1 VSAASDAD
9 EEGDDMMRTARRAL
23 TVLLLMTTLGGPSI
37 ARADGL
43 RPEFTVDRSRAGRP
57 RVVGYLYND
66 NDLRNAANV
75 RLRIEQLTPAGTVG
89 KVYQSFI
96 VGDVISRNRS
106 SFDVPV
112 SEPDG
117 AANYRVLVESVDW
130 VMECR

>member
-1 VSAASDAD
+1 
-9 EEGDDMMRTARRAL
+9 MMRTVRRAL
-23 TVLLLMTTLGGPSI
+23 TVLLLMTTLAAPSI
-37 ARADGL
+37 AHADGL

-75 RLRIEQLTPAGTVG
+75 RLRIEQLTPAGAVS

-117 AANYRVLVESVDW
+117 TATYRVLVESVDW

>member
-1 VSAASDAD
+1 
-9 EEGDDMMRTARRAL
+9 MRTARRAL
-23 TVLLLMTTLGGPSI
+23 NVLLLMATLGGPSL
-37 ARADGL
+37 ALADGL
-43 RPEFTVDRSRAGRP
+43 RPEFTVDRSRAGRA

-75 RLRIEQLTPAGTVG
+75 RLRIEQLTPVGTVG

-96 VGDVISRNRS
+96 VGDVLSRNRS

-112 SEPDG
+112 IEPEG
-117 AANYRVLVESVDW
+117 AATYRVLVESVDW

>member
-1 VSAASDAD
+1 
-9 EEGDDMMRTARRAL
+9 MMRTAGRAL
-23 TVLLLMTTLGGPSI
+23 SVLLLMTMLGGPLI
-37 ARADGL
+37 AHADGL
-43 RPEFTVDRSRAGRP
+43 RPEFTVDRSRSGRP

-75 RLRIEQLTPAGTVG
+75 RLRIEQLTPTGAVG

-117 AANYRVLVESVDW
+117 TATYRVLVESVDW

>member
-1 VSAASDAD
+1 
-9 EEGDDMMRTARRAL
+9 MMRAAGRAL
-23 TVLLLMTTLGGPSI
+23 TVLLLMATLGGPSI
-37 ARADGL
+37 AHADGL

-75 RLRIEQLTPAGTVG
+75 RLRVEQLTPAGAVS

-96 VGDVISRNRS
+96 VGDVLSRTRS

-117 AANYRVLVESVDW
+117 TATYRVLVESVDW
-130 VMECR
+130 FMECR

>member
-1 VSAASDAD
+1 
-9 EEGDDMMRTARRAL
+9 MMQTPRRAL
-23 TVLLLMTTLGGPSI
+23 TVLLLMTALGGPSI
-37 ARADGL
+37 AHADGL
-43 RPEFTVDRSRAGRP
+43 RPEFTVDRSRAGRAH
-57 RVVGYLYND
+57 VVGYLYND

-75 RLRIEQLTPAGTVG
+75 RLRIEQLTPTGTVG

-117 AANYRVLVESVDW
+117 AATYRVLVESVDW

>member
-1 VSAASDAD
+1 
-9 EEGDDMMRTARRAL
+9 MMRTAGRAL
-23 TVLLLMTTLGGPSI
+23 SGLLLMTMLGGPLI
-37 ARADGL
+37 AHADGL
-43 RPEFTVDRSRAGRP
+43 RPEFTVDRSRSGRP

-75 RLRIEQLTPAGTVG
+75 RLRIEQLTPTGAVS

-117 AANYRVLVESVDW
+117 TATYRVLVESVDW

>member
-1 VSAASDAD
+1 
-9 EEGDDMMRTARRAL
+9 MMRTARRAL
-23 TVLLLMTTLGGPSI
+23 TVLLLMITLGSPPI
-37 ARADGL
+37 ANANGL
-43 RPEFTVDRSRAGRP
+43 RPEFTVDRSRAGRT

-112 SEPDG
+112 TEPDG
-117 AANYRVLVESVDW
+117 PATYRVLVESVDW

>member
-1 VSAASDAD
+1 
-9 EEGDDMMRTARRAL
+9 MMRTTRRAL
-23 TVLLLMTTLGGPSI
+23 TVLLLMTTLGGPFT
-37 ARADGL
+37 AYADGL

-75 RLRIEQLTPAGTVG
+75 RLRIEQLTPTGTVG

-117 AANYRVLVESVDW
+117 AATYRVLVESVDW